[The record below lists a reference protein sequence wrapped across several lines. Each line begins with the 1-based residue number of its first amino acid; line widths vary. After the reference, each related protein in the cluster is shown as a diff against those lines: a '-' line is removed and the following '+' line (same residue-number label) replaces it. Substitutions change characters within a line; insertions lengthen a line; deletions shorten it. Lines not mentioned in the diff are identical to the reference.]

1 MADAAVEA
9 DEMYQNAGEKGVP
22 QLDPEDP
29 PRRRANKVRG
39 HGTWDDDRPPILGI
53 VGRDTGEIRL
63 DIKKQRPQRS

>member
-1 MADAAVEA
+1 LADAAVEA

>member
-1 MADAAVEA
+1 VEA

>member
-1 MADAAVEA
+1 LADAAVEA

-53 VGRDTGEIRL
+53 VGRDTGEFRL